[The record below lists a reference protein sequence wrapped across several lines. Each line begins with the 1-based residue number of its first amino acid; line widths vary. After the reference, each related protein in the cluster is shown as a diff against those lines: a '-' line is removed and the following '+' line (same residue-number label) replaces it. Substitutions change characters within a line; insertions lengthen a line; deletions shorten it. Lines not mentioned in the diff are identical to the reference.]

1 MKINI
6 LKTREEVITKCNIVV
21 PVFQDEIENEKYLTR
36 VSSLLTPSKKKLLAH
51 SVKKW
56 KFKGKKGELNFL
68 DYEDNKGNLKSIL
81 LFGLGEKNS
90 FKLLGFKR
98 TIASLF
104 RNLLSKGV
112 KSYTLYIPWTTKSWK
127 LDTMLTKVYLGTALA
142 EYNFDKYKTNDD
154 KKEMNKVN
162 LYIEKLYE
170 KFSDKEVEKI
180 VEDAKITLKAVNNSR
195 DLLNETPMN
204 MYPEVLK
211 NHVVELFKGRKNVS
225 IEVIDFDEMRK
236 KGMNLLAAVG
246 MGSTNKPYMVR
257 VTYKTEKKDAKTL
270 AIVGKGITYDS
281 GGYSLKPSASMAGMH
296 MDMGGATMM
305 IGTMDIIT
313 NSVLDFNVE
322 MYLVI
327 AENMISGDAYKNS
340 DIIMGYGKKSV
351 EILNTDAEGRLALA
365 DGIAYA
371 SENGANTI
379 IDAATLTGACLVAL
393 GEEIAAVIT
402 KDEDL
407 ARRFR
412 DSYEK
417 TEEKFWPLPFE
428 EKYLE
433 DLKSEVAD
441 LRNIGKTRWGGTIT
455 AGLFLSEFVGEGI
468 NYMHLDI
475 AGPAMLSKAVDFY
488 NAGGSGFGVQAL
500 THFIKSGNLFK

>member
-1 MKINI
+1 MKITI
-6 LKTREEVITKCNIVV
+6 LKTRKDAAAKCNIVV
-21 PVFQDEIENEKYLTR
+21 PTFQDEITDGKYLTR

-56 KFKGKKGELNFL
+56 KFEGKKGELNFL
-68 DYEDNKGNLKSIL
+68 DYEDSEGHLKSII
-81 LFGLGEKNS
+81 LFGLGKKDS
-90 FKLLGFKR
+90 FKLIGFKR
-98 TIASLF
+98 KVASLF
-104 RNLLSKGV
+104 RTLLSRGLT
-112 KSYTLYIPWTTKSWK
+112 SYTLYIPWTTKSWK
-127 LDTMLTKVYLGTALA
+127 LDTMLTKIYLGTTLA
-142 EYNFDKYKTNDD
+142 EYKFDKYKTDKK
-154 KKEMNKVN
+154 KKEMKKVN
-162 LYIEKLYE
+162 IYIEKLYD
-170 KFSDKEVEKI
+170 KFTEKEVK
-180 VEDAKITLKAVNNSR
+180 KITKEAKTTLDAVNNSR

-211 NHVVELFKGRKNVS
+211 DHVVELFKGRKNVS
-225 IEVIDFDEMRK
+225 IEVIDFEEMKK

-246 MGSTNKPYMVR
+246 MGSVHKPYMVR
-257 VTYKTEKKDAKTL
+257 VTYKTKKKSAKTL

-281 GGYSLKPSASMAGMH
+281 GGYSLKPSTSMVGMH

-313 NSVLDFNVE
+313 NSKLDFNVE

-327 AENMISGDAYKNS
+327 AENMVSGDAYKNS
-340 DIIMGYGKKSV
+340 DIIVGYGKKSV

-371 SENGANTI
+371 SENGADMI

-393 GEEIAAVIT
+393 GEEIAAIIT
-402 KDEDL
+402 KDEEL
-407 ARRFR
+407 SKRFR

-428 EKYLE
+428 ESYLSGM
-433 DLKSEVAD
+433 KSDIAD
-441 LRNIGKTRWGGTIT
+441 LRNLGKTRWGGTIT

-468 NYMHLDI
+468 TYMHLDI
-475 AGPAMLSKAVDFY
+475 AGPAMLSKDVDFY

-500 THFIKSGNLFK
+500 AHFIQSGNLFK